1 MKNTKMSTFNRFR
14 IFGFIFILIIS
25 CRFMSPSS
33 STEAPSPITVEPSE
47 TSQIPQPVST
57 GNDAI
62 PQSPA
67 TTFPGFVSLQ
77 IPERKI
83 SDNPTSIIKV
93 SEWQKEEGFGNINLL
108 PNQQLIVNNYEDFFI
123 QSWDFVTGNSLFK
136 FESGKTNYKG
146 ITNEIYYSSDGSQI
160 VSLYKGGAVQAWD
173 TNTGKW
179 LYSFN
184 AQKGNITGIGY
195 TSDGWQAAIDTK
207 ENAIIE
213 LWNLGA
219 NKLIRSIETDHKNEI
234 YAAFSSDGQLL
245 ATSSRDDRVVKVWN
259 LQTGQLLYQLSDQFF
274 RNAGTLIFSP
284 NSKQLI
290 VVDAYGYSN
299 VWSMTTGELLYELS
313 GDLYLGPSPVYS
325 SDGNLIAIRMLITDN
340 NHNGKYLIALINADD
355 GKQLATI
362 ESESDITKIIGFTP
376 DEKLL
381 LVDAEN
387 NTLQIWG
394 SSK

>member
-1 MKNTKMSTFNRFR
+1 M
-14 IFGFIFILIIS
+14 
-25 CRFMSPSS
+25 
-33 STEAPSPITVEPSE
+33 
-47 TSQIPQPVST
+47 
-57 GNDAI
+57 
-62 PQSPA
+62 
-67 TTFPGFVSLQ
+67 
-77 IPERKI
+77 
-83 SDNPTSIIKV
+83 
-93 SEWQKEEGFGNINLL
+93 
-108 PNQQLIVNNYEDFFI
+108 
-123 QSWDFVTGNSLFK
+123 
-136 FESGKTNYKG
+136 
-146 ITNEIYYSSDGSQI
+146 
-160 VSLYKGGAVQAWD
+160 
-173 TNTGKW
+173 
-179 LYSFN
+179 YSFN
-184 AQKGNITGIGY
+184 AQKGNITGVGY
-195 TSDGWQAAIDTK
+195 TSDGWQVAIDTK

-284 NSKQLI
+284 NSQQLI

-362 ESESDITKIIGFTP
+362 ESDSDITKIIGFTP